1 LYFWISGSREAATP
15 TVIVVLGVV
24 SVNVFSTLS
33 RVVSPQSLLAAQSFI
48 ERYRLQLV
56 HDSRT
61 CLHHPV
67 SVPQQLPEISIF
79 PVRYPDLRKIIFE
92 H

>member
-15 TVIVVLGVV
+15 TVIVLLGVV

-48 ERYRLQLV
+48 ERYGRVGHIKVESLTRV
-56 HDSRT
+56 AFDRW
-61 CLHHPV
+61 
-67 SVPQQLPEISIF
+67 
-79 PVRYPDLRKIIFE
+79 D
-92 H
+92 